1 MTTIVK
7 PILTVEETGARKL
20 KFTPIY
26 GVKKTL
32 SSIIKVFPAFD
43 DYLSIDYG
51 TVLGTVNTCKFDLG
65 YGTIDQPCD
74 YLTHDFGNI

>member
-7 PILTVEETGARKL
+7 PILTVDETGDRKL
-20 KFTPIY
+20 KFTPVYSI
-26 GVKKTL
+26 KPTL
-32 SSIIKVFPAFD
+32 SPIIGVFSASD
-43 DYLSIDYG
+43 SYLSIDYG
-51 TVLGTVNTCKFDLG
+51 TIGGTVNTCKFDLG

>member
-20 KFTPIY
+20 KFTPVYSI
-26 GVKKTL
+26 KPTL
-32 SSIIKVFPAFD
+32 LPILTVFSALD
-43 DYLSIDYG
+43 SYLSIDYG
-51 TVLGTVNTCKFDLG
+51 TILGTVNTCKFDLG